1 MLISTFTLIVL
12 TLISLIIAKFFPRI
26 SVNYISMFV
35 GIIGVL
41 IPFVDQHIAEFRT
54 EVFMVLMVAPLLFF
68 EGMRTAFGN
77 LRFRIGQIIQITV
90 IMVVLCT
97 LVAGFTLHFALG
109 LSLPL
114 AFVMAAI
121 STPTDATAT
130 DSVTLGLKMPRES
143 SRLLKL
149 ESLFNDAS
157 GLILLEATALWLVQG
172 RLEYQ
177 RSIVSFLISA
187 IGGILLALILTQLII
202 NLRQLLLRHINNSI
216 TAQTV
221 LYIMTPY
228 FIYLAAEELNIS
240 GIIAVVVAG
249 ILHNAEARSA
259 LFVDSRQSFVGGTAS
274 DIISELLNGSVFV
287 ILGVMVVRILREY
300 LDLVTLVTFV
310 LAGTGLY
317 LGNLLVRYLY
327 ARYSLKLTNKD
338 SAVFSLGGVH
348 GAVTLALV
356 FSLKSFGVSEEDFS
370 LILLS
375 EFMLIVLSMV
385 VPTILFRF
393 ILPKK
398 SSEAEIL
405 EKMNKARQGMVKAG
419 IAEVEKM
426 YLPDRIKQIV
436 INSLRDQSR
445 ETTLREFGIRFRRT
459 LHLPEID
466 IPMAR
471 RLRLRVYVRC
481 FEAERNYLIDLAQ
494 KEENDSEYLATLYE
508 EVLLAETIINNR
520 FND

>member
-228 FIYLAAEELNIS
+228 FIYLAAEEL
-240 GIIAVVVAG
+240 
-249 ILHNAEARSA
+249 
-259 LFVDSRQSFVGGTAS
+259 
-274 DIISELLNGSVFV
+274 
-287 ILGVMVVRILREY
+287 
-300 LDLVTLVTFV
+300 
-310 LAGTGLY
+310 
-317 LGNLLVRYLY
+317 
-327 ARYSLKLTNKD
+327 
-338 SAVFSLGGVH
+338 
-348 GAVTLALV
+348 
-356 FSLKSFGVSEEDFS
+356 
-370 LILLS
+370 
-375 EFMLIVLSMV
+375 
-385 VPTILFRF
+385 
-393 ILPKK
+393 
-398 SSEAEIL
+398 
-405 EKMNKARQGMVKAG
+405 
-419 IAEVEKM
+419 
-426 YLPDRIKQIV
+426 
-436 INSLRDQSR
+436 
-445 ETTLREFGIRFRRT
+445 
-459 LHLPEID
+459 
-466 IPMAR
+466 
-471 RLRLRVYVRC
+471 
-481 FEAERNYLIDLAQ
+481 
-494 KEENDSEYLATLYE
+494 
-508 EVLLAETIINNR
+508 
-520 FND
+520 